1 MPGLNELFAARIQ
14 IFGSS
19 AHTGKIANGYS
30 KLKREY
36 EAKVRWYM
44 ARKKLSKAPFPCW
57 MSYLVIEPNQMR
69 DPSNIVAGAMKLIED
84 SIKGKVIEDD
94 SWAYIKGIT
103 AWWDVAPEPGVLVA
117 WGESGFSKEE
127 MRSLYVRFRS
137 PV

>member
-1 MPGLNELFAARIQ
+1 
-14 IFGSS
+14 
-19 AHTGKIANGYS
+19 
-30 KLKREY
+30 
-36 EAKVRWYM
+36 
-44 ARKKLSKAPFPCW
+44 